1 MLNKEFIKELRI
13 ESEIIDSFHSLS
25 LSGKQ
30 VIATLVLDELEK
42 ENICPASFVASYIT
56 NKKEI
61 EKERREKEFIE
72 L

>member
-1 MLNKEFIKELRI
+1 MLNKDFIKELRT
-13 ESEIIDSFHSLS
+13 ESEIIDSFHTLS
-25 LSGKQ
+25 TSGKQ

-42 ENICPASFVASYIT
+42 DGVCSVSFVASYIT
-56 NKKEI
+56 SKKEI